1 MLKQEFEDRTN
12 LQVNEEEFNA
22 INAIYM
28 ACTNEMDKDA
38 FCADYKKHADS
49 VIVTDLTKRVETLRR
64 VVHYHDRREDEME
77 NYLIDLA
84 HDLDEPS
91 IDRKAEEMWGL
102 YAVITRKIDKGYAL
116 DSVQLEYVKN
126 NLK

>member
-38 FCADYKKHADS
+38 FCADYKKHSDS

-64 VVHYHDRREDEME
+64 VVNYHDRREDEME

-102 YAVITRKIDKGYAL
+102 YAVITRKIDKGYTL
-116 DSVQLEYVKN
+116 DSVQLEYIKN

>member
-38 FCADYKKHADS
+38 FCADYKKHSDS

-64 VVHYHDRREDEME
+64 VADYHDRREDEME
-77 NYLIDLA
+77 DYLIDLA

-102 YAVITRKIDKGYAL
+102 YAVITRKIDKGYTL
-116 DSVQLEYVKN
+116 DSVQLEYIKN

>member
-38 FCADYKKHADS
+38 FCADYKKHSDS

-64 VVHYHDRREDEME
+64 VVNYHDRREDEME
-77 NYLIDLA
+77 DYLIDLA

-102 YAVITRKIDKGYAL
+102 YAVITRKIDKGYTL
-116 DSVQLEYVKN
+116 DSVQLEYIKN

>member
-38 FCADYKKHADS
+38 FCADYMKHADS

-64 VVHYHDRREDEME
+64 VVNYHDRREDEME

>member
-38 FCADYKKHADS
+38 FCADYKKHSDS
-49 VIVTDLTKRVETLRR
+49 VIVTDLTKRVETLSG
-64 VVHYHDRREDEME
+64 VVDYHYRREDEME

-91 IDRKAEEMWGL
+91 IDRKAEEMWGI

-116 DSVQLEYVKN
+116 DSVQLEYIKN
-126 NLK
+126 NIK

>member
-12 LQVNEEEFNA
+12 LQANEEEFNA

-28 ACTNEMDKDA
+28 ACTNEMDKDT

-49 VIVTDLTKRVETLRR
+49 VIVTDLTKRVETLCGVRN
-64 VVHYHDRREDEME
+64 YHDRREDEME